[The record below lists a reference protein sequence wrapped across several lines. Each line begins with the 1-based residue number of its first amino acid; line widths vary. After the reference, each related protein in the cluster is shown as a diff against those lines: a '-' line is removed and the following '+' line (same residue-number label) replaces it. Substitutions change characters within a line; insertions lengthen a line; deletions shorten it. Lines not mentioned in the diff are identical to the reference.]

1 MDIPINFITAYEDEY
16 TTLPVVDL
24 KSIANNYLKG
34 WFFIDFLTVLPVD
47 FIENLLMSS
56 HDGMQSFENDSKNIK
71 LARLARIPRIYKIV
85 RILKVSK
92 MFKVAKKGTY

>member
-1 MDIPINFITAYEDEY
+1 MFIMDIPINFITAYEDEY

-24 KSIANNYLKG
+24 KSIANNYIEG

-56 HDGMQSFENDSKNIK
+56 HDGM
-71 LARLARIPRIYKIV
+71 
-85 RILKVSK
+85 
-92 MFKVAKKGTY
+92 